1 MNIAIIT
8 FSDFNTNYG
17 SILQALALKTFLESE
32 GHKVKFIKYREFHST
47 TPAGIYNKVCSLLV
61 KLYYWL
67 YRAERKKRYENFR
80 AFIDENLD
88 HTRLFTSEEDLKK
101 HLEPF
106 DAYVCGS
113 DQIWNIDSLGGL
125 RKPYFLT
132 FAPKGKR
139 KVAYAPSMG
148 EYHPSDEVAD
158 EIRTLLESFD
168 GISTREKDSSKL
180 ISKILGTYIQT
191 VVDPTLLLNKEQ
203 WLTMLGKKDT
213 PKGDYAV
220 CYFVRRHPLADK
232 IVEHFQKLYKIPI
245 YNLSDNLI
253 HIKGTKSDFITC
265 SPDMF
270 VNLVA
275 NAKFCVG
282 ASFHLAAFSTIFD
295 KHCYIITTGHN
306 NSRISELFSLVERKD
321 HMTCGDFSNL
331 PDLTTC
337 IDYTR
342 YNSCVEQSKEFIRNV
357 LGSSPDSRDIFI

>member
-32 GHKVKFIKYREFHST
+32 GHKVTFIKYREFHSIK
-47 TPAGIYNKVCSLLV
+47 ASGIYSKIRSACI
-61 KLYYWL
+61 KIYYWF
-67 YRAERKKRYENFR
+67 YRKEKEQRALNFQT
-80 AFIDENLD
+80 FIDENLE
-88 HTRLFTSEEDLKK
+88 HTRLYTSEEDLKN
-101 HLEPF
+101 HLETF
-106 DAYVCGS
+106 DVYICGS
-113 DQIWNIDSLGGL
+113 DQIWNIESLGGL

-132 FAPKGKR
+132 FTPKGKK

-148 EYHPSDEVAD
+148 DYQPSDDVAN

-168 GISTREKDSSKL
+168 GISTREQDSAIFISKL
-180 ISKILGTYIQT
+180 LGTNIQT
-191 VVDPTLLLNKEQ
+191 VVDPTLLLSKEE
-203 WLTMLGKKDT
+203 WLTAAGRQET
-213 PKGDYAV
+213 PKEEYAV

-232 IVEHFQKLYKIPI
+232 IVEHFKKLYKIPI

-253 HIKGTKSDFITC
+253 HVKGAKDDFITC
-265 SPDMF
+265 PPDMF

-275 NAKFCVG
+275 NAKFCIG

-306 NSRISELFSLVERKD
+306 NSRVSELFSLVERRD
-321 HMTCGDFSNL
+321 HMTDGNFCNL
-331 PDLTTC
+331 PDLATC

-342 YNSCVEQSKEFIRNV
+342 YNSSVEQSKEFLRKS
-357 LGSSPDSRDIFI
+357 LGEL